1 MPVEGEV
8 NLRCGRE
15 RHHRDVRLV
24 RAGTDVEPVQYIF
37 HEEQRLFVV
46 DRPYRSRL
54 IENVNEVDRS
64 IAHPGSLCLGEPH
77 KNSERENAHDGEPGW

>member
-1 MPVEGEV
+1 MHVEGEV

-15 RHHRDVRLV
+15 RHHRDVRLARLV
-24 RAGTDVEPVQYIF
+24 TDAEPVQYIF

-54 IENVNEVDRS
+54 IENENKVNRR
-64 IAHPGSLCLGEPH
+64 IAHRLCLGEPH
-77 KNSERENAHDGEPGW
+77 ENSERENAHGGEPGG